1 MDAAHGIADCSVVTA
16 MARHGVTT
24 AIRVSGLGRKW
35 LQSPSDVPIGLCFPG
50 HADADGNP
58 DLGDSAMCETAGFGG
73 FSLAAS
79 PALVQWVGGSVA
91 ESIGQSREM
100 YEITTGNPALSA
112 EPRRRRRVHGLG
124 RGDPHRSIVHPRC
137 TCIALATLT
146 TTDFNSATIGSVSS
160 SFVVKKLTGGR
171 LQFSGYGRAPQ

>member
-16 MARHGVTT
+16 MARNGVTT
-24 AIRVSGLGRKW
+24 ALRVSGLGREW
-35 LQSPSDVPIGLCFPG
+35 FQSPSDMPIGLCFPG

-100 YEITTGNPALSA
+100 YEITTGNPALSPPNRDVA
-112 EPRRRRRVHGLG
+112 GAFMGWVEATHIEVLFIPAAPASPWPHSPRPTSTPPPSEVCRV
-124 RGDPHRSIVHPRC
+124 P
-137 TCIALATLT
+137 
-146 TTDFNSATIGSVSS
+146 SS
-160 SFVVKKLTGGR
+160 
-171 LQFSGYGRAPQ
+171 